1 MPDALFNFGPAAD
14 PYRMTCPNC
23 GAPERLDREQGLM
36 ICDYCRSENLPQA
49 DADGVQVTGE
59 TACPCPVC
67 HTPVSTGRIE
77 TLDLLYC
84 TGCHGILVSM
94 DDFGLLL
101 KYLREHRGR
110 AAAFLTPE
118 AGADFV
124 RDLHC
129 PLCKGPMDHHAY
141 GGGDVGSVM
150 IDSCEACCQVWLH
163 RGALGRILSETAPE
177 PAPHRVDSS
186 VGSPADLALALAR
199 ILAGVRRP
207 GAG

>member
-1 MPDALFNFGPAAD
+1 
-14 PYRMTCPNC
+14 MTCPNC
-23 GAPERLDREQGLM
+23 GAPARLDRERGLM
-36 ICDYCRSENLPQA
+36 VCDYCGSQDVPPA

-59 TACPCPVC
+59 TTWACPVC
-67 HTPVSTGRIE
+67 HTAVSTGRIE

-84 TGCHGILVSM
+84 TACHGILVSM
-94 DDFGLLL
+94 DDIGLLL
-101 KYLREHRGR
+101 KYLREHRSR

-118 AGADFV
+118 AGADSAQY
-124 RDLHC
+124 LHC
-129 PLCKGPMDHHAY
+129 PLCQGVMDHHAY

-163 RGALGRILSETAPE
+163 RGALGRILSGTEPD
-177 PAPHRVDSS
+177 PAPHRVDSN
-186 VGSPADLALALAR
+186 VGSPADLAMALTR